1 MKTFLPTYLI
11 GLREGL
17 EAALVVTILVAFL
30 VKSGQRQRLAHV
42 WAGVGLAAAL
52 SVGFAALLEFTSAN
66 LVFEQQELF
75 EAIASFAAVAF
86 VTWMI
91 FWMRRAA
98 RGIGGDLRAK
108 LGHALQLGP
117 VAIVMTAFLAVVR
130 EGLETALFFFA
141 TVQGESSAWSV
152 TAILLGIGTSILI
165 GAGLYFSALRINLT
179 RFFTWTGA
187 LLVLVAAGI
196 LKYGVH
202 DLLEAGVLPGE
213 DNIIEQISYDPTA
226 WWAELLRGMFNITPT
241 PSVLEM
247 VAWAAYG
254 VPVLILFL
262 WPAKATRPG
271 ATGSAATGS
280 TAAPAPGVPAA
291 TAGPGSTAAP
301 AEDASRSTHA

>member
-1 MKTFLPTYLI
+1 VKTFLPTYLI

-30 VKSGQRQRLAHV
+30 VKSDQRHRLPYV

-66 LVFEQQELF
+66 LAFEQQELF
-75 EAIASFAAVAF
+75 EAVASFAAVVF

-98 RGIGGDLRAK
+98 RTIAGELRAK
-108 LGHALQLGP
+108 LGQALQIGP
-117 VAIVMTAFLAVVR
+117 VAIILTAFLAVAR

-152 TAILLGIGTSILI
+152 TAILGGIGTSILI
-165 GAGLYFSALRINLT
+165 GLGLYFSALRINLT

-187 LLVLVAAGI
+187 ALVLVAAGI

-202 DLLEAGVLPGE
+202 DLQEADILPGL
-213 DNIIEQISYDPTA
+213 NNVVEQISYDPTV
-226 WWAELLRGMFNITPT
+226 WWAELLRGMFNFTPM
-241 PSVLEM
+241 PSVLETL
-247 VAWAAYG
+247 AWAAYA
-254 VPVLILFL
+254 VPVIILFL
-262 WPAKATRPG
+262 WPAR
-271 ATGSAATGS
+271 
-280 TAAPAPGVPAA
+280 PAP
-291 TAGPGSTAAP
+291 
-301 AEDASRSTHA
+301 RSVHA

>member
-1 MKTFLPTYLI
+1 VNSFLPTYLI

-17 EAALVVTILVAFL
+17 EATLVVTILVAFL
-30 VKSGQRQRLAHV
+30 VKSGQRQRLSLV
-42 WAGVGLAAAL
+42 WVGVGLAAVL
-52 SVGFAALLEFTSAN
+52 SVGFAALLEFTAAH
-66 LVFEQQELF
+66 LEFEQQELF
-75 EAIASFAAVAF
+75 EACASIGAVVF

-98 RGIGGDLRAK
+98 RSMGGELRAK
-108 LGHALQLGP
+108 LGHALEIGS
-117 VAIVMTAFLAVVR
+117 VAVIVTAFLAVAR

-165 GAGLYFSALRINLT
+165 GLGLYFSAVRINLT

-202 DLLEAGVLPGE
+202 DLQEANVLPGLNNTV
-213 DNIIEQISYDPTA
+213 DQISYDPTV
-226 WWAELLRGMFNITPT
+226 WWAELIRGMFNFTPT
-241 PSVLEM
+241 PSVLESLAW
-247 VAWAAYG
+247 VAYA

-262 WPAKATRPG
+262 WPAKPVVVKQQ
-271 ATGSAATGS
+271 
-280 TAAPAPGVPAA
+280 PQP
-291 TAGPGSTAAP
+291 
-301 AEDASRSTHA
+301 ESRSVNA